1 MFGRLAIRLSE
12 QDSTALYPAL
22 LGEAEAGGRVRCRL
36 CARLCSLPEGKVG
49 YCGVRINKKGRLYSL
64 NYGRL
69 VAMHADPIEKKP
81 LNHFHPGS
89 YVFSIATV
97 GCNFACQYCQNYDI
111 SQRRIVQEPYTPIQR
126 ILEFTRAYHCQGIT
140 GTYNEP
146 TIEAEYLIDLM
157 KEAKKKGYFTTWVSN
172 GYLTPEAV
180 DLIAP
185 HLDAI
190 TVDFKGSG
198 NEDFYRRYILV
209 PSAEPIFETLKL
221 LKMKGVHIE
230 VTDLI
235 VPVPTGA
242 EIEDIT
248 KLAAWITANLGEG
261 TPFHLLRFHPDYR
274 MLDIPSTP
282 FEVLKKGLKAAKEAG
297 LKHVYLGNV
306 PDGEYENT
314 TCPFCGA
321 LCIER
326 RGFWL
331 VSNRLK
337 NGNQCPSC
345 GHKLNIVP

>member
-1 MFGRLAIRLSE
+1 VSE
-12 QDSTALYPAL
+12 QASSTLHPAI
-22 LGEAEAGGRVRCRL
+22 LGEPEAGGRVRCRL
-36 CARLCSLPEGKVG
+36 CARLCSLPEGKLG
-49 YCGVRINKKGRLYSL
+49 FCGVRINKGGKLYTL

-111 SQRRIVQEPYTPIQR
+111 SQRRVVQEPYTPIER
-126 ILEFTRAYHCQGIT
+126 VLELTRAYRCQGVT

-157 KEAKKKGYFTTWVSN
+157 KEAKKRGFFTTWVSN
-172 GYLTPEAV
+172 GYLTPEAIE
-180 DLIAP
+180 LIAP

-198 NEDFYRRYILV
+198 NREFYRKYILV
-209 PSAEPIFETLKL
+209 PSAEPIFEALKL
-221 LKMKGVHIE
+221 LKAHGVHIE

-235 VPVPTGA
+235 VPVPNGA
-242 EIEDIT
+242 KIEDIRR
-248 KLAAWITANLGEG
+248 LAEWIAINLGEE
-261 TPFHLLRFHPDYR
+261 TPLHLLRFHPDYK
-274 MLDIPSTP
+274 MLDTPPTP
-282 FEVLKKGLKAAKEAG
+282 FEILKRGREAAMEAG

-314 TCPFCGA
+314 YCPSCGA
-321 LCIER
+321 LCILR
-326 RGFWL
+326 KGFWVVKNL
-331 VSNRLK
+331 MK
-337 NGNQCPSC
+337 NGNQCSSC
-345 GHKLNIVP
+345 GRRLNVVP

>member
-1 MFGRLAIRLSE
+1 VVGVSE
-12 QDSTALYPAL
+12 REPSVLHPAL
-22 LGEAEAGGRVRCRL
+22 LGEPEAGGRVRCRL
-36 CARLCSLPEGKVG
+36 CARLCSIPEGKVG
-49 YCGVRINKKGRLYSL
+49 FCGVRINKGGRLYTL

-111 SQRRIVQEPYTPIQR
+111 SQRRVVREPYTPIER
-126 ILEFTRAYHCQGIT
+126 VLELTRAYHCQGVT

-157 KEAKKKGYFTTWVSN
+157 KEAKKRGFFTTWVSN
-172 GYLTPEAV
+172 GYLTPEAIE
-180 DLIAP
+180 LIAP

-198 NEDFYRRYILV
+198 NREFYRKYILV
-209 PSAEPIFETLKL
+209 PSAEPIFEALKL
-221 LKMKGVHIE
+221 LKARGVHIE

-235 VPVPTGA
+235 VPVPNGA
-242 EIEDIT
+242 EIEDIRR
-248 KLAAWITANLGEG
+248 LAEWIATNLGEE

-274 MLDIPSTP
+274 MLDTPPTP
-282 FEVLKKGLKAAKEAG
+282 FEILRRGREVAKGVG

-314 TCPFCGA
+314 YCPSCGA
-321 LCIER
+321 LCIAR
-326 RGFWL
+326 RGFWVVKNL
-331 VSNRLK
+331 LK

-345 GHKLNIVP
+345 GRRLNVVP